1 MKKKLIAKLLSSF
14 MIVSFL
20 VVNGGIQPQIAN
32 AAVESGQNFN
42 YSYTANNISWNYEVD
57 TQNNAINVAPSNI
70 SDINGSII
78 IPDYLDGKKVISIK
92 DSAFKDC
99 TGLTNITFPEGLK
112 SIGNDAFRGCIK
124 LENFVIPE
132 SVTSIGYFAFYNCD
146 NLSSVHIPKA
156 LINIGGVAFYNCKNL
171 KEIIVDQNNANYQ
184 SVDGVLYNKQ
194 KTELINYPTQKA
206 GNSYIIPDSVTKI
219 SKAAFFGCK
228 NLTSISI
235 PKGITAIE
243 GNTFANCTSLS
254 KISIPDG
261 VTYIGIGAFL
271 GCSNLK
277 GIVIPQKVTTIDIG
291 AFYACSSLKYISV
304 PDSVT
309 DISLTAFDG
318 CINMDTIFTNN
329 GSYASKYNW
338 KAGKADTE
346 IGYVSQ
352 TMLNQI
358 KTKLNYLLQESDK
371 ALEAYITSGGSAT
384 DNTYIKLKYAVTIFS
399 AKLNSRDFDIYEFG
413 SCVSQLKN
421 MIIDIKKQIL
431 NIPVTKFS
439 TNVPSPQAVGTA
451 IELTNET
458 KVLGYTG
465 IAQTRYDIYD
475 GSSWKVLKDFSTQ
488 EKAQWTPSKA
498 GTYKILVTVKDVT
511 GRVLVNSY
519 NYIINDALVIDN
531 INVNPDSPQ
540 LVGANITVNSTSSG
554 GVGTLLTKYM
564 ISDGTTEEVI
574 KDYSAEKSFVWQPKK
589 AGVYNI
595 TAIVKDETGKEVKK
609 SLTYEIY
616 KPLSID
622 SVQIDPGTSIKLGN
636 TVSIRSLVSGGNG
649 KVTYSINA
657 KCNEI
662 TENILEASQDINT
675 AWTPKKSGIWTITV
689 TATDESGNKTEK
701 QALLEVR
708 EAAKNQTT
716 IYYKG
721 FSTPYFHY
729 KIGNGNW
736 TTVPGIAMTAT
747 TEKAGYTH
755 KVTVD
760 LGDADN
766 ITACFNNGS
775 GRWDSRNGAN
785 YFFNAGTYEY
795 SNGKITQIEAPD
807 KTLLINSFKS
817 SVEGRVKVGNSVT
830 LTANATTTKSNLK
843 YKISVVD
850 SKNETTVLSDYSTNN
865 IPKWTP
871 TVAGDYKLVLDVTDS
886 SGRIIEREMRIKAY
900 DISSN
905 NTTIYYKGYSAPYIH
920 YKIGN
925 GQWTQVPGIKMIP
938 TTEKPGFTH
947 KIVVNL
953 GDADTLTACFNN
965 GYGNWDSRNGANY
978 AFKAGTYTY
987 TNGNSVLV
995 DQN

>member
-1 MKKKLIAKLLSSF
+1 MA
-14 MIVSFL
+14 
-20 VVNGGIQPQIAN
+20 
-32 AAVESGQNFN
+32 
-42 YSYTANNISWNYEVD
+42 D
-57 TQNNAINVAPSNI
+57 
-70 SDINGSII
+70 
-78 IPDYLDGKKVISIK
+78 
-92 DSAFKDC
+92 
-99 TGLTNITFPEGLK
+99 
-112 SIGNDAFRGCIK
+112 
-124 LENFVIPE
+124 FVIPE
-132 SVTSIGYFAFYNCD
+132 SVTSIGYFAFYKCD
-146 NLSSVHIPKA
+146 KLSSVHIPKA
-156 LINIGGVAFYNCKNL
+156 LTSIGGVAFYNCNNL
-171 KEIIVDQNNANYQ
+171 KEIIVDKNNANYQ

-206 GNSYIIPDSVTKI
+206 GNSYIVPDSVTKI
-219 SKAAFFGCK
+219 SKAAFFCCK
-228 NLTSISI
+228 ILTSISI

-243 GNTFANCTSLS
+243 GNTFAYCTGLT
-254 KISIPDG
+254 KISIPNG

-277 GIVIPQKVTTIDIG
+277 GIVIPEKVTTIDIG
-291 AFYACSSLKYISV
+291 AFYACTSLKYISV

-309 DISLTAFDG
+309 DISLTAFDD
-318 CINMDTIFTNN
+318 CVSLDTIFTNS

-338 KAGKADTE
+338 QAGKADTE

-352 TMLNQI
+352 TMLVQI

-384 DNTYIKLKYAVTIFS
+384 DKTYIQLKYAVTIFS

-439 TNVPSPQAVGTA
+439 TNVPSPQAVGTV
-451 IELTNET
+451 IELNNET
-458 KVLGYTG
+458 KALGYTG
-465 IAQTRYDIYD
+465 IVQTRYDIYD
-475 GSSWKVLKDFSTQ
+475 GSSWSVLKDFSTQ
-488 EKAQWTPSKA
+488 GNAQWTPSKA

-519 NYIINDALVIDN
+519 NYVINDALVIDN

-540 LVGANITVNSTSSG
+540 LVGANITVNSISSG
-554 GVGTLLTKYM
+554 GVGNLLTKFI
-564 ISDGTTEEVI
+564 ISDGTTDEVI
-574 KDYSAEKSFVWQPKK
+574 KDYSADKSFVWQPKK

-595 TAIVKDETGKEVKK
+595 TAIVKDEAGKEVKK
-609 SLTYEIY
+609 SLTYQIY
-616 KPLSID
+616 KPLTID
-622 SVQIDPGTSIKLGN
+622 SVQIDQGSSIKLGN

-657 KCNEI
+657 KNNET
-662 TENILEASQDINT
+662 TENILESSEDIIT

-716 IYYKG
+716 IYYNG

-760 LGDADN
+760 LGDSDN

-775 GRWDSRNGAN
+775 GRWDSRNGGN

-850 SKNETTVLSDYSTNN
+850 SKNKTTVLSDYSTNN
-865 IPKWTP
+865 IAKWTP

-886 SGRIIEREMRIKAY
+886 SGGIIEREMRIKAY

-925 GQWTQVPGIKMIP
+925 GKWTQVPGIKMIP
-938 TTEKPGFTH
+938 TTEKSGFTH
-947 KIVVNL
+947 KIIVNL

-965 GYGNWDSRNGANY
+965 GNGNWDSRNGANY
-978 AFKAGTYTY
+978 TFKAGTYTY